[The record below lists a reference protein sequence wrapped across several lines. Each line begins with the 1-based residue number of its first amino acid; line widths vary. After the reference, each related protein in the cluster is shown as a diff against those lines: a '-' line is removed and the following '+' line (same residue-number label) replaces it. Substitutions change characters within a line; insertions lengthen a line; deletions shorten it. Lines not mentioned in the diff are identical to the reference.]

1 MSDDLDDCSAKDS
14 TIYPA
19 TFYRLRIKPEL
30 GRIVSRLTNQISLE
44 YSDVYASFG

>member
-19 TFYRLRIKPEL
+19 TFYRLRIKPE
-30 GRIVSRLTNQISLE
+30 RIVSRLTNQIAL
-44 YSDVYASFG
+44 